1 MVLDRF
7 SLSTEILTN
16 ASRIATI
23 CVVLQDDFGNYDG
36 GDFGPEGD
44 GLYGQVKYDE
54 IPNKHGKN
62 IKIIKLSNDY
72 VEQEDE
78 NIQCIKCK
86 F

>member
-44 GLYGQVKYDE
+44 GLYGQVKYD
-54 IPNKHGKN
+54 KHGEN
-62 IKIIKLSNDY
+62 IKMIS
-72 VEQEDE
+72 
-78 NIQCIKCK
+78 
-86 F
+86 

>member
-54 IPNKHGKN
+54 IPNKYGKN

-78 NIQCIKCK
+78 NVQCIKCK

>member
-1 MVLDRF
+1 MKAWDIHHQGPKSQIRLGRGLL
-7 SLSTEILTN
+7 LSTEILTN

-54 IPNKHGKN
+54 IPNTAVSPG
-62 IKIIKLSNDY
+62 L
-72 VEQEDE
+72 
-78 NIQCIKCK
+78 
-86 F
+86 